1 MEVVDANK
9 KQRPG
14 LIHPLYTTDFRL
26 SEAGANIIDRRS
38 TTKRYILRFSRVF
51 SYTWDFPSQECRLSA
66 QNAVA
71 GCHTTT
77 LNRGCPGI
85 FSETSTL

>member
-26 SEAGANIIDRRS
+26 SEAGASIIDRRS

-51 SYTWDFPSQECRLSA
+51 SYTWDFRL
-66 QNAVA
+66 A
-71 GCHTTT
+71 GMSVKCTERSSWVSY
-77 LNRGCPGI
+77 NNP
-85 FSETSTL
+85 